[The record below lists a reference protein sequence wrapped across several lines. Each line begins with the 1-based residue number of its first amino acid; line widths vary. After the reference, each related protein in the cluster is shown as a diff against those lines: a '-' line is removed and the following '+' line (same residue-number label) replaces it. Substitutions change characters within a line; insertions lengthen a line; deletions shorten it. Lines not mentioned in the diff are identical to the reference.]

1 VEQCRWLV
9 LWAEL
14 ADAAQQRSY
23 AQSLQA
29 FAADRHAVGIFPR
42 PPLTRLQSMPQWLH
56 LNRVV
61 PDSVRLNLWL
71 AIGLLVLCLVNV
83 AGLLAARFLRRSGEY
98 GVRRVLGAPRRAII
112 ATCLVESTLAGLLG
126 GLLAL
131 PLTLAGLWLMRQQG
145 DAYAPLARLD
155 FPLFTLLLLLAV
167 LTGVLVGLL
176 PALRAARQE
185 PALQVKTL

>member
-1 VEQCRWLV
+1 MTITIGHLQPIIALIAGV
-9 LWAEL
+9 LIL
-14 ADAAQQRSY
+14 
-23 AQSLQA
+23 
-29 FAADRHAVGIFPR
+29 IMPR
-42 PPLTRLQSMPQWLH
+42 L
-56 LNRVV
+56 LNFIVAIY
-61 PDSVRLNLWL
+61 LI

-83 AGLLAARFLRRSGEY
+83 AGLLAARFLRRSSEY

-155 FPLFTLLLLLAV
+155 LPLFTLLLLLAL